1 MFEKIIKMDK
11 PLTTQEKK
19 KKKKTQINKIR
30 NENGEITAAVETV
43 IRDGYEQVYGN
54 TMDNL
59 DEMHKFLEK
68 YNLSKLNEKE
78 LE

>member
-1 MFEKIIKMDK
+1 MDK
-11 PLTTQEKK
+11 PLTKLIQRG

-30 NENGEITAAVETV
+30 NENGEITTAVETI

-59 DEMHKFLEK
+59 DEMNKLLEK